1 MSTEST
7 LGDSEE
13 IERLTQLNEELNST
27 NNRLAMEIDSK
38 DKQIQDLQATIQ
50 GNQKIH
56 GDIQSQSIE
65 QIRSLG
71 EENKN
76 LKQELLSLRT
86 ENALLKSQND
96 AASQD
101 QSKLSLQQEIDRL
114 KKELELL
121 KAQQSFQS
129 QQYPASYAFSR
140 TLDLDRL
147 SPQELRSCLESD
159 HTQLGIMSDQIRHI
173 EEIVDSHLRETLPAE
188 SLPAADATIY
198 RKLDL
203 LVASLR
209 SSSVYAAEI
218 ADLREKAE
226 TNFQCSQEW
235 ENEAAR
241 LQDQLAQA
249 AESSD
254 YLRACVDCAQHYLA
268 RLVGSD
274 FSQHLYEREFLESQF
289 QLVCRRSEKLLA
301 EYQSLRQRL
310 ARRAPT
316 LAQPDAATL
325 ERVKRLIARVGE
337 RLNFLERGA
346 EPSWAALEGCLQ
358 DLFTFADV
366 VVPKTRETLVQKD
379 GEIRRLQRELKRV
392 RPFEA
397 SGLLSLV
404 CSQTRH
410 RITLPTGGLDAPTLL
425 CGQTVYS
432 ASATPRLN
440 ATSSPANTLSS
451 ATPSS
456 SRSRHPTIEFRTT
469 QPAPSSAPS
478 SSVAFSTTQPCP
490 SFTRGPSTTFGPTQH
505 SAPTSAVA
513 CYLPARPRGYLQH
526 VPARPRSRHQLAL
539 ARAAQRLRRARVA
552 PQVLQ
557 KERGALQIVARLAD
571 VHPEPA
577 QHHAVQLLV
586 RCHLRKDLSL
596 DRRRPVLPVTARPG
610 GYRDAADHRGAEQVD
625 ARVYVVPH
633 VLLRL
638 LHEAVDEALGSD
650 REIEATVSSATT
662 TPYFDGSSVQ
672 VT

>member
-114 KKELELL
+114 KKELGLL
-121 KAQQSFQS
+121 KAQQSFQPQQPFQSQPPFQS

-469 QPAPSSAPS
+469 QPAPSSAHRSP
-478 SSVAFSTTQPCP
+478 F
-490 SFTRGPSTTFGPTQH
+490 FGRPD
-505 SAPTSAVA
+505 
-513 CYLPARPRGYLQH
+513 CPAR
-526 VPARPRSRHQLAL
+526 RS
-539 ARAAQRLRRARVA
+539 
-552 PQVLQ
+552 
-557 KERGALQIVARLAD
+557 
-571 VHPEPA
+571 
-577 QHHAVQLLV
+577 
-586 RCHLRKDLSL
+586 
-596 DRRRPVLPVTARPG
+596 
-610 GYRDAADHRGAEQVD
+610 
-625 ARVYVVPH
+625 
-633 VLLRL
+633 
-638 LHEAVDEALGSD
+638 
-650 REIEATVSSATT
+650 
-662 TPYFDGSSVQ
+662 
-672 VT
+672 